1 MAQVST
7 DVRGAIDAANKR
19 FADAVSRGDAAALG
33 TMYTDDAQVMPP
45 NADIIQGP
53 AAIQAMWK
61 SLMDVGLKG
70 MDIDTLEVDDLG
82 DTAIEVAR
90 FALYGPDRQV
100 LDRGKYI
107 VVWKRKGSEW
117 KLHRDIFNS
126 SLPRQQ

>member
-1 MAQVST
+1 
-7 DVRGAIDAANKR
+7 
-19 FADAVSRGDAAALG
+19 
-33 TMYTDDAQVMPP
+33 MYTDDAQVMPP

>member
-126 SLPRQQ
+126 SLPRQR